1 MQAQIDSKPL
11 GIIDSLSAGFGLVA
25 QRPVLLLIP
34 LLLDLFLWLGPR
46 LSISSITSELA
57 LKLPASVGEPA
68 ENSALLFEQNSV
80 EILGSYNLFSALST
94 WPLGTPSLL
103 AGNDTGHG
111 PLGTASTI
119 EVQTV
124 GGVLAWFVVLVAV
137 GLLLGTAYLSLVA
150 RWSDERES
158 GAGEWLREVWI
169 DWARIVALVIIG
181 LVAAFF
187 VSVPFFLAVEVI
199 GLFLAPLA
207 SFALLAGIGFGMW
220 ALFHLFF
227 AAHGILLRRN
237 SVRDAI
243 KESVVLVRRNRL
255 SSAGLLVVAVLI
267 SLGLGMIWNI
277 PPSESWVRLV
287 GIVGN
292 AFVSTG
298 LAMATF
304 VFYQERATD

>member
-1 MQAQIDSKPL
+1 MQAQMDSKPL
-11 GIIDSLSAGFGLVA
+11 GIIDSLSAGFSLVA
-25 QRPVLLLIP
+25 QRPVLLMIP

-46 LSISSITSELA
+46 LSVSSITSELA
-57 LKLPASVGEPA
+57 LKLPPSVGEPA
-68 ENSALLFEQNSV
+68 ENSALLFEQNTV

-94 WPLGTPSLL
+94 WPLGAPSLL

-111 PLGTASTI
+111 PLGRTSTI

-124 GGVLAWFVVLVAV
+124 GGMLAWLLALVGA
-137 GLLLGTAYLSLVA
+137 GLLLGTVYLSLVA
-150 RWSDERES
+150 RWSEES
-158 GAGEWLREVWI
+158 EIGLGKWAREVWI
-169 DWARIVALVIIG
+169 DWARIVALVIIALG
-181 LVAAFF
+181 VVFL
-187 VSVPFFLAVEVI
+187 VSVPFFLAVEII
-199 GLFLAPLA
+199 GLIVPPLA
-207 SFALLAGIGFGMW
+207 SFALLAGIGLGMW

-227 AAHGILLRRN
+227 AAHAILLRQD

-243 KESVVLVRRNRL
+243 RKSIVVVRKNRL

-267 SLGLGMIWNI
+267 SLGLSMIWNM
-277 PPSESWVRLV
+277 PSPESWVRIV